1 MEKLNARCL
10 LCETVV
16 EVVNYGRLAEHVC
29 RPTAK
34 PLPKRTPNR
43 DQKVAASMIAAAR
56 KFPLSHFFAALEADL
71 KGRDDR
77 KALEVWIDR
86 LLGAVDGLEYRWQ
99 KPQTR
104 EDKMAN
110 VIKIETKEISTG
122 SIHSETVLAIRRQG
136 RRYEQYLRFGVG
148 RDGADGPHY
157 AFGKC
162 VIMNGTKPD
171 LSKDIEV
178 DAGTIL
184 EIDGVF
190 YAVSVHRGEDYYLEL
205 DKVVEPR

>member
-1 MEKLNARCL
+1 MEKLNAHCL

-104 EDKMAN
+104 EALMRTSILDICLYGSIDVGVGFIAATDIYLSQHAATRRSDVRT
-110 VIKIETKEISTG
+110 VIERTVRENEIS
-122 SIHSETVLAIRRQG
+122 
-136 RRYEQYLRFGVG
+136 
-148 RDGADGPHY
+148 
-157 AFGKC
+157 
-162 VIMNGTKPD
+162 N
-171 LSKDIEV
+171 
-178 DAGTIL
+178 
-184 EIDGVF
+184 
-190 YAVSVHRGEDYYLEL
+190 
-205 DKVVEPR
+205 